1 MAVTFRNNVVEI
13 TADAAEQS
21 IVSGD
26 VAAGGFGELRVRK
39 IRWIVTTG
47 AVAGDNAVIFQDTGA
62 GTLWESVAVTAGQF
76 IDESDF
82 VHGFDLRALDATGL
96 RAVVDRGTLYLYLG
110 GSSTGSA

>member
-1 MAVTFRNNVVEI
+1 MAVAFRDNVVEI

-21 IVSGD
+21 IVTGD
-26 VAAGGFGELRVRK
+26 VAAGGFSNLRIRKVR
-39 IRWIVTTG
+39 WVVTTG
-47 AVAGDNAVIFQDTGA
+47 AVAGDNAQILRDTGA
-62 GTLWESVAVTAGQF
+62 GVIWESVAVTAGQF

-110 GSSTGSA
+110 GSSTGTV